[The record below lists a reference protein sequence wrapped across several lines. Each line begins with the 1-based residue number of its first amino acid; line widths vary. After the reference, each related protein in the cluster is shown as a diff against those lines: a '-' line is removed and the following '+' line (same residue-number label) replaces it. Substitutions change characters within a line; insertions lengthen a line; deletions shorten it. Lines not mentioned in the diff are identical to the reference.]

1 MRFSLLC
8 GLAAAAFAGAAD
20 VTSCQSCTQ
29 AVGELLKQVP
39 VLSKKNT
46 REGDKELALG
56 DALPTMCSGNV
67 FSGFEGAAE
76 MAAACKG
83 FAKPGGALEAA
94 LLKGE
99 PAAAA
104 CAAQCEGVAE
114 ADRAPKAKAPAKA
127 RKEAAPKGGKPA
139 PRKGSVDDP
148 AYKEAL
154 KKKAARDFKR
164 HNVPIGKK
172 GKKVEADEAEAAGG
186 AGDL

>member
-1 MRFSLLC
+1 MRFYLA
-8 GLAAAAFAGAAD
+8 LAAAAFASAD

-39 VLSKKNT
+39 VLSKQNT
-46 REGDKELALG
+46 RAGDKELALG

-76 MAAACKG
+76 MATACKG

-127 RKEAAPKGGKPA
+127 RKEAAAPKGGKPA

-164 HNVPIGKK
+164 HNKPIGSKAKK
-172 GKKVEADEAEAAGG
+172 AEADEAEAAGG